1 MTGARLME
9 LTLVTSGQEILS
21 TGPCQPKQGKILIQI
36 FTSLRKINE
45 VTFRYDNMGM
55 MMRDLNDHFNL
66 TDYLQLRI

>member
-9 LTLVTSGQEILS
+9 LTLVTSGQEIVS
-21 TGPCQPKQGKILIQI
+21 TGPWQPKQGKILIQI

-45 VTFRYDNMGM
+45 VTFSYDNMGM
-55 MMRDLNDHFNL
+55 MMQDLNDHFSL